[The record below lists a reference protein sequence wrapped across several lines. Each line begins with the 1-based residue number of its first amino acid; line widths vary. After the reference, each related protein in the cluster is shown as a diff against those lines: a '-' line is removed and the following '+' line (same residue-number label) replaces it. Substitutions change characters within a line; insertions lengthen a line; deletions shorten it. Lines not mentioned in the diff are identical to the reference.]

1 LIPKNNQKQAKRA
14 AKSAPRPKQ
23 NKGPP
28 KVRPKPLP
36 RSQRK
41 SHVRSEIADA
51 AYDAVSKAMSGDFKG
66 AMAGGIRDAVRITM
80 SGIPATMSTNIQGS
94 TTAKGPGAVSNMVMK
109 EDYLRMTCRYQAV
122 EVYIYYDTPTT
133 ATRASFKNWTGDAV
147 SVQSSQ
153 TSGDCYG
160 VFPVAVGDMDSVA
173 DSTYYRQDFFFP
185 SYALMSIM
193 SKYFKYWRPKSIHL
207 DYVPACSTSEEGNL
221 HMSFTPTT
229 LVEFQ
234 GGTPYF
240 PYNNSTSCISQNV
253 EYTRNQLY
261 MPGKLTAYPLKHGVA
276 QGGSGWLQTHGIQTG
291 AGNVDRIDVYD
302 DFAGCLVFLV
312 DGVTTASTTPH
323 VLGHI
328 YITTDYEFKGIVP
341 APLTTYGYNALPPE
355 ELLSM
360 YAERLRRRS
369 AAKKSAGVTVAPFAD
384 RRRFSYDLVEP
395 ERKATR
401 SESRLSNK

>member
-1 LIPKNNQKQAKRA
+1 MQRA
-14 AKSAPRPKQ
+14 
-23 NKGPP
+23 
-28 KVRPKPLP
+28 
-36 RSQRK
+36 QRK
-41 SHVRSEIADA
+41 SQARSEIADA
-51 AYDAVSKAMSGDFKG
+51 AYAAVSKALSGDFKG
-66 AMAGGIRDAVRITM
+66 AVAGGIQDAVRITM

-94 TTAKGPGAVSNMVMK
+94 TSAKGPGAVSNMVMK

-122 EVYIYYDTPTT
+122 EVYTYLDTGTVY
-133 ATRASFKNWTGDAV
+133 AKFKNWTGDSV
-147 SVQSSQ
+147 SVATS
-153 TSGDCYG
+153 TVSGDCNG
-160 VFPVAVGDMDSVA
+160 VFPVAVGDTDSA
-173 DSTYYRQDFFFP
+173 SDSTYYRQDFFFP

-193 SKYFKYWRPKSIHL
+193 SKYFKYWRPKSLHL
-207 DYVPACSTSEEGNL
+207 DYIPACSTSEEGNI

-261 MPGKLTAYPLKHGVA
+261 MPGKLTAYPMKHGVA
-276 QGGSGWLQTHGIQTG
+276 QGGNGWLQTHGIQTG
-291 AGNVDRIDVYD
+291 AGNIDRIDVYD

-312 DGVTTASTTPH
+312 DGPVTTSTTPH

-341 APLTTYGYNALPPE
+341 APLTTYGYNSLPPE
-355 ELLSM
+355 QLLSM
-360 YAERLRRRS
+360 YAERLKRR
-369 AAKKSAGVTVAPFAD
+369 ALAKKAAGVTVAPFVD
-384 RRRFSYDLVEP
+384 RRRLSYDMVEP
-395 ERKATR
+395 ERKAPR